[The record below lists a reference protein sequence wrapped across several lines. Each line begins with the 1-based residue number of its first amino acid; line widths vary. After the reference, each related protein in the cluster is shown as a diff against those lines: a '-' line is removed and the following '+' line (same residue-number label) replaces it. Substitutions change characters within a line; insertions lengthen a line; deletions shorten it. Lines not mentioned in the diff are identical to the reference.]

1 MKTSVIT
8 VDPLLPEKDV
18 ISLAVSV
25 IKNGGIV
32 AYPTDTI
39 YGLGVNIFNEEALRK
54 LYRVKKRSFNK
65 PTGVLICE
73 EAQLCNI
80 AADCCESAKLLMKL
94 FWPGALTIVFPA
106 SVKLSRI
113 LTGNSETIGVRIPKN
128 RIAVSL
134 IRQSGMP
141 ITSPSANIT
150 GNSPSLCREEI
161 LKELNGE
168 IDMIIDGGKSDSAV
182 PSTVIDLSGKDPVII
197 RHGRISQTEIERVL
211 SGPFHK

>member
-1 MKTSVIT
+1 MKTSVIS
-8 VDPLLPEKDV
+8 VDPLSPEKDV

-73 EAQLCNI
+73 EAQLYNI
-80 AADCCESAKLLMKL
+80 AADCCKSAKLLMKA

-168 IDMIIDGGKSDSAV
+168 IDMIIDGGRSNSAV
-182 PSTVIDLSGKDPVII
+182 PSTVVDLSGKDPVII

-211 SGPFHK
+211 NL